1 MTFVEAGAA
10 AIAADIDDMY
20 DAFLAGDTERFDT
33 HLHAEVTTWETH
45 LPGPL
50 RTRAEL
56 NDYREQR
63 DAAGHRP
70 QLAVLAA
77 RDKRIDVWDD
87 FGVARYVLVSQLGA
101 DDEPEFARV
110 TDVLR
115 RIDGRWVIVHHHS
128 ELVRDPVVAA

>member
-56 NDYREQR
+56 NEYREQR
-63 DAAGHRP
+63 DAAGRP

-101 DDEPEFARV
+101 DDEPE
-110 TDVLR
+110 
-115 RIDGRWVIVHHHS
+115 S
-128 ELVRDPVVAA
+128 

>member
-56 NDYREQR
+56 NEYREQR
-63 DAAGHRP
+63 DAAGRP

-128 ELVRDPVVAA
+128 ELVRDSVVAA